1 MCEIIECGNFAL
13 ATNEALTQLLKLIC
27 RLPEPE
33 NKALHRAIGAAI
45 GELLSR
51 RADELGILAGGLG
64 RASNLKGRT
73 L

>member
-1 MCEIIECGNFAL
+1 MCEIIERHEFIECGKFAL

-51 RADELGILAGGLG
+51 RADELAPLIERGITH
-64 RASNLKGRT
+64 N
-73 L
+73 